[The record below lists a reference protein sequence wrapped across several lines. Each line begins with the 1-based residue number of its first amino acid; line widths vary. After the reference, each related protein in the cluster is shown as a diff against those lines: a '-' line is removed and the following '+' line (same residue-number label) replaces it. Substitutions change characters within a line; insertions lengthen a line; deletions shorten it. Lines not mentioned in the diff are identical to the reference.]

1 MLTPQGKEVLHPP
14 VSRNRHRNKWRR
26 SENVA
31 RAIDSKSP
39 EPRVSSPGT
48 STILTSFVHLPHPP
62 TSPLEGGN
70 QKAAPLPQSPSKKR
84 ESTSS
89 PLAFNSW
96 RVKEAA
102 RCFQLTQFPP
112 LTQAVLLPSHQH
124 TERSLRNFS
133 QAEVRQVSNQSY
145 SSTPTVSPFIRQ

>member
-39 EPRVSSPGT
+39 EPQVSSPGT
-48 STILTSFVHLPHPP
+48 STILTSLVHLPHPP
-62 TSPLEGGN
+62 MSPLEGGN
-70 QKAAPLPQSPSKKR
+70 QKAAPLPQSSSKKR

-102 RCFQLTQFPP
+102 RRFQLTQFPL

-124 TERSLRNFS
+124 VERSLRNFS
-133 QAEVRQVSNQSY
+133 QAVSNQSY
-145 SSTPTVSPFIRQ
+145 SSTLTVSPFIRQ